1 MRTVTGEFLYF
12 GYGSNLCAERLKL
25 ANPSARFIATAK
37 LSDYRL
43 VFSRKSKTWSGGAAD
58 ILKSPGKSVWGIV
71 YAMCNGHAEKL
82 DRQELILNLVAAT
95 RVDDKKREERKGTL
109 KETEGRLDK
118 IGEFL
123 KAIDVQQATLEEK
136 TNEVKKHQR
145 HDKRRQALVHQQ
157 EPTGNRQG
165 GQECLTD
172 RPNEEGQAKDKRDTP
187 HSELQNQ
194 TKETAKHKLSK
205 PEKKKLKNILPNHNK
220 MRKKE
225 DK

>member
-82 DRQELILNLVAAT
+82 DRQEGVKLDGGVDVGGYKRITLSVEDGDGQTYNCRSYEVVDKVLGQLPSPGYKGAILCGAIRFLPGPYVA
-95 RVDDKKREERKGTL
+95 
-109 KETEGRLDK
+109 K
-118 IGEFL
+118 I
-123 KAIDVQQATLEEK
+123 KAIPHNGYKGDY
-136 TNEVKKHQR
+136 
-145 HDKRRQALVHQQ
+145 
-157 EPTGNRQG
+157 PTRNGKNLG
-165 GQECLTD
+165 
-172 RPNEEGQAKDKRDTP
+172 KW
-187 HSELQNQ
+187 
-194 TKETAKHKLSK
+194 LSY
-205 PEKKKLKNILPNHNK
+205 LYAQ
-220 MRKKE
+220 
-225 DK
+225 